1 MRRDLEVPRRSP
13 TYSPRIDSLIPVYF
27 SFDISLLP
35 PPGNLGHHSISPSL
49 RMCSPYT
56 NQANNFVPRMAQN
69 GHLKSS
75 TSYSSPSIADTLR
88 CGPIP
93 EERWCHRRSA
103 KKVSLQG
110 KAIGMDGEGET
121 LTSINDLRYPA
132 KTNDTEHAELV
143 HGNTE
148 KAGACNV
155 SFTEVSITFIP
166 LPDSST
172 DCTISN
178 CVLNPVPT
186 PDKQSYVQLDIPL
199 AETRMSCCYQ

>member
-1 MRRDLEVPRRSP
+1 
-13 TYSPRIDSLIPVYF
+13 
-27 SFDISLLP
+27 
-35 PPGNLGHHSISPSL
+35 
-49 RMCSPYT
+49 MCSPYT

-110 KAIGMDGEGET
+110 KAIGMDGE
-121 LTSINDLRYPA
+121 
-132 KTNDTEHAELV
+132 EHAELV

-178 CVLNPVPT
+178 CISRLLRPGCRVAI
-186 PDKQSYVQLDIPL
+186 SDIL
-199 AETRMSCCYQ
+199 ARKELIQEVVNSLCHAYFEIYCQDFK